1 MVADAFV
8 LKPESDEELVVNHI
22 DEDPLNNYYRN
33 LEWITQKQNLNHGTV
48 QIRKST
54 WVRGYYKGKI
64 VYDIPVLSQS
74 SEVGLNRRRIGEY
87 LNHKRPYKNIEWIE
101 VTGKEKDQLIKE
113 RTDYSPCAY
122 QYVEELEPTPIP
134 EKVEKKLKRF
144 DTPQIVV
151 GFDKDGNEVLR
162 FESIN
167 QAIKNGYT
175 QYGLYRSSVLN
186 IEYEGLYW
194 KFFETYFSHDDT

>member
-1 MVADAFV
+1 M
-8 LKPESDEELVVNHI
+8 NHI

-54 WVRGYYKGKI
+54 WVRGYYKGKM
-64 VYDIPVLSQS
+64 VYDIPILSQS

-101 VTGKEKDQLIKE
+101 VVGEEKDRLIKE
-113 RTDYSPCAY
+113 RTDYSPRVY
-122 QYVEELEPTPIP
+122 QFIEEVEPAPISKEAE
-134 EKVEKKLKRF
+134 EKIERF
-144 DTPQIVV
+144 ERPQTII
-151 GFDKDGNEVLR
+151 GLDKDGNEVVR
-162 FESIN
+162 FSSIN

-175 QYGLYRSSVLN
+175 QYGLFRSLLLK
-186 IEYEGLYW
+186 IEYKGLYW
-194 KFFETYFSHDDT
+194 KFLETYFSHDDA

>member
-1 MVADAFV
+1 M
-8 LKPESDEELVVNHI
+8 VNHI

-33 LEWITQKQNLNHGTV
+33 LEWITQRQNLNHRTA

-54 WVRGYYKGKI
+54 WVRGYYKGKM
-64 VYDIPVLSQS
+64 VYDIPILSQS

-87 LNHKRPYKNIEWIE
+87 LNHQRPYKNIEWIE
-101 VTGKEKDQLIKE
+101 VVGEEKDRLIKE
-113 RTDYSPCAY
+113 RTDYSPSAY
-122 QYVEELEPTPIP
+122 EYIEEPIP
-134 EKVEKKLKRF
+134 EKIEKKLKRF
-144 DTPQIVV
+144 DTPQTVV

-162 FESIN
+162 FESIS

-194 KFFETYFSHDDT
+194 KFFETYFSHDST